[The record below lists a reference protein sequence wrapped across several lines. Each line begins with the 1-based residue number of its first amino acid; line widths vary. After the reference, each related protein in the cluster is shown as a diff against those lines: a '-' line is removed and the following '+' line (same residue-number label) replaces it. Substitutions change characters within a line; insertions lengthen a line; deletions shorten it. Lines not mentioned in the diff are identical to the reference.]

1 MENLKVIYD
10 VSVIIPTYNR
20 SKLLSYTLDSL
31 LKQNIDKNRYEII
44 IADDGS
50 TDDTRRMLAKYE
62 LLMNI
67 KYVFQE
73 DKGYRPA
80 SARNKAILL
89 AEGKI
94 CLFIDASVI
103 VDANCLAE
111 HIRFHSRS
119 DSPVSAI
126 GYVYGFDHSK
136 ESENLLIS
144 LVNPSDPDISFK
156 RLLEYQIFRDVRE
169 EHYIKYNDKIEHLRT
184 PWFYFWTCHLSAAT
198 EDLKR
203 VGLFDECYDGRW
215 GIEDVDLGLRLH
227 QDGVQI
233 SLLRTARAIHYPH
246 CKDKIER
253 DKEGYQNSIY
263 FHNKFNTLE
272 TRLYLEN
279 YGRLVDINEMCLN
292 LTPEFVP
299 L

>member
-1 MENLKVIYD
+1 MKNAKSIYD

-20 SKLLSYTLDSL
+20 SQLLSYTLDSL
-31 LKQNIDKNRYEII
+31 MKQSIGKHKFEII
-44 IADDGS
+44 VADDGS
-50 TDDTRRMLAKYE
+50 TDDTRQMLLRYQM
-62 LLMNI
+62 LMNI
-67 KYVFQE
+67 KYVYQE
-73 DKGYRPA
+73 DRGYRPA

-119 DSPVSAI
+119 ASPVSAI
-126 GYVYGFDHSK
+126 GYVYGFDNSK
-136 ESENLLIS
+136 ESENLLIK

-156 RLLEYQIFRDVRE
+156 RLSEYQIFRDVRE
-169 EHYIKYNDKIEHLRT
+169 EHYIKYNDRIENLRT

-198 EDLKR
+198 ADLKR
-203 VGLFDECYDGRW
+203 VGLFDESYDGKW

-227 QDGVQI
+227 QNGVQI
-233 SLLRTARAIHYPH
+233 SLLRTAQAIHYPH
-246 CKDKIER
+246 GKDKIER

-263 FHNKFNTLE
+263 FHNKFNTIE
-272 TRLYLEN
+272 TKLYLEN
-279 YGRLVDINEMCLN
+279 YGRLVDINEICQNMVSEVISL
-292 LTPEFVP
+292 
-299 L
+299 